1 MLTID
6 IGNSRVKWA
15 LLERGIMRE
24 HGSFSYKIDSL
35 KKDLIKAD
43 LPRSTEV
50 VEVSC
55 VAGPEF
61 KKHFISLMNKN
72 AFTNLRF
79 AETKAN
85 QRGVVNSYEV
95 PENTGVDRWLAMI
108 EAFRLSD
115 AAEGEVVCVIDCGTA
130 ITLDVINNRGRHL
143 GGLIM
148 PGYRTM
154 INSLVSGTGNIKFSE
169 KNHNDIDGAGMASS
183 TQGSISKGCSQ
194 LITAGL
200 SSIIDTYVKHCDIKV
215 HCIVTGGDG
224 EWVSKAIEYESCY
237 NPFLVLQGL
246 YTVSTE
252 TDNRELTI

>member
-15 LLERGIMRE
+15 LFERGAMQE
-24 HGSFSYKIDSL
+24 YGSFVYKIDSL
-35 KKDLIKAD
+35 KKDLKKGN
-43 LPRSTEV
+43 LPRSSET
-50 VEVSC
+50 VEISC
-55 VAGPEF
+55 VAGQEF
-61 KKHFISLMNKN
+61 KKHFIRLLNEN
-72 AFTNLRF
+72 AFTNLKF
-79 AETKAN
+79 AETRAR
-85 QRGVVNSYEV
+85 QCGVVNSYEV
-95 PENTGVDRWLAMI
+95 PANMGVDRWLAMI

-115 AAEGEVVCVIDCGTA
+115 ATEGEIICVVDCGTA
-130 ITLDVINNRGRHL
+130 ITLDVISNSGQHL

-154 INSLVSGTGNIKFSE
+154 INSLINDTGNIEFSE
-169 KNHNDIDGAGMASS
+169 KNHNNFDGVGMASS
-183 TQGSISKGCSQ
+183 TQDSISKGCGQ
-194 LITAGL
+194 LITGGL
-200 SSIIDTYVKHCDIKV
+200 SFVIESYVKHCDMKM

-252 TDNRELTI
+252 TDNRE